1 MYGNVDYVLFVN
13 ELATNQVPGK
23 TLCLS
28 FKLVIFFFTWFS
40 LLSKQLCLTEAY
52 NVTAPF

>member
-1 MYGNVDYVLFVN
+1 MYYNVDYVLFVN